1 MRKIVLLFL
10 TLLLVSCPETEVD
23 KEAKEKNVLIESKYV
38 YIGGT
43 KVYLHVIVLDGNEY
57 YSIFNED
64 DSISVFPKLPSKDSV
79 PLQKPKMK
87 IGKESIEKLKII
99 N

>member
-1 MRKIVLLFL
+1 MRKITLLFL

-43 KVYLHVIVLDGNEY
+43 KVYLHVIV
-57 YSIFNED
+57 F
-64 DSISVFPKLPSKDSV
+64 FRWK
-79 PLQKPKMK
+79 
-87 IGKESIEKLKII
+87 
-99 N
+99 